1 MQKIKNIILDYG
13 NVIFMIDFALVHQ
26 AFKNLGVKDVDNFF
40 AHHGQDSLF
49 DDFDKGSITVAE
61 FRDGVRERAG
71 KKDLTDAQID
81 QAWNS
86 LLVGIPEGKHD
97 VLNEIKKH
105 YRTFLLSNNNEL
117 HYAHC
122 MAELQEKY
130 GIPNNDH
137 FFEKCYYSHLIGKR
151 KPDLAIFKQLI
162 DEQELISNET
172 LFIDDSPQHLE
183 AAQRLGIRT
192 ELCTKERPLEKI
204 IAELDLL

>member
-137 FFEKCYYSHLIGKR
+137 FFEKCYYSHLIESGNR
-151 KPDLAIFKQLI
+151 ILQFS
-162 DEQELISNET
+162 SN
-172 LFIDDSPQHLE
+172 
-183 AAQRLGIRT
+183 
-192 ELCTKERPLEKI
+192 
-204 IAELDLL
+204 